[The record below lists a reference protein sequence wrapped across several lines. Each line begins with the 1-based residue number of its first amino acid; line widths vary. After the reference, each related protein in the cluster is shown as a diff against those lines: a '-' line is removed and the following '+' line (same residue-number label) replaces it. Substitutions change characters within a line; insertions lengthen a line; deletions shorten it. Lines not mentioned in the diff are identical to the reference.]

1 MIISIVVKTCIDPFC
16 NLNKPIRALVQKTD
30 VQNISDRNK
39 LLKYTKI

>member
-30 VQNISDRNK
+30 VKTFLTGINS
-39 LLKYTKI
+39 